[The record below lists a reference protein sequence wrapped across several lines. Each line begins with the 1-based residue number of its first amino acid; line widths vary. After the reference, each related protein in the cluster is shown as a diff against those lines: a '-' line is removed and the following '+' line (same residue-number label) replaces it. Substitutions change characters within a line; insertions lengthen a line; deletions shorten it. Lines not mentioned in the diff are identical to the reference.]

1 MSSVLPRLRAG
12 LCVAASGAAIGWL
25 AGLSVSPVI
34 QVTIT
39 SLLTVLVS
47 LTSALASIN
56 LSGTD
61 AGASE
66 ERPRRR
72 VLSLVSP
79 APVALLVVALACG
92 ASVGAYARSNDWLGA
107 SASRIAKE
115 WKETGLSRT
124 EILLRVF
131 NQRYPALVG
140 QPGAAA
146 LQATSRQGVLFS
158 VPTEECARFRGAQ
171 GEDLRREMLSGSSER
186 VARFAKQCK
195 TPDCLRVAVEELL
208 CPAAD

>member
-1 MSSVLPRLRAG
+1 MSNGLARFRTG
-12 LCVAASGAAIGWL
+12 LCVIGSGAAIGWL

-56 LSGTD
+56 PSGTV
-61 AGASE
+61 ASE
-66 ERPRRR
+66 ANRPRWRN
-72 VLSLVSP
+72 LSLVSP

-92 ASVGAYARSNDWLGA
+92 ASLGAYARSNDWLGA
-107 SASRIAKE
+107 SAHRIAEE

-131 NQRYPALVG
+131 NQRYPGLSS
-140 QPGAAA
+140 QPGAAPA
-146 LQATSRQGVLFS
+146 LQVTSRQGVLFS
-158 VPTEECARFRGAQ
+158 VPVEECARFRGAQ

-208 CPAAD
+208 CPAAE